1 VPFYLGY
8 KLNFINIKA
17 ISRKEFYHLI
27 RDFRSLYMAFLMP
40 LLLILL
46 FGYALSLDVDNLS
59 VVVVDHDRSP
69 LTRDILSKLDASP
82 YFNIIGYSTDE
93 SSAASSLDKGNATL
107 TIVFP
112 PKFTEK
118 IKSGNDSPLQIIM
131 DGADPNYAT
140 ISRGYIESFIEN
152 YNSALLNDYLNR
164 TGMGRLNMP
173 VNGRVRIWFNE
184 ELESTNFIMPGIIA
198 IIIMIVG
205 VILTSLVIARE
216 YENGTMETIKSL
228 PIKAEEFFLGKAIP
242 YYFIAFTN
250 VLVSVLMG
258 QMLFGVVIKGSFIL
272 MLAASTVYIMVALA
286 MGLFISVAVK
296 SQLVAN
302 QIAILT
308 SYLPALM
315 LSDFVFPIEN
325 MPFILRRISYIVP
338 ARYFIDILNG
348 LYLRNI
354 GLTYLWKD
362 YLVLILM
369 FLVFFILTYKKLK
382 KEGL

>member
-82 YFNIIGYSTDE
+82 YFNIIGYSTDV

-184 ELESTNFIMPGIIA
+184 ELESTNFIVPGIIA

>member
-1 VPFYLGY
+1 MNL
-8 KLNFINIKA
+8 INIRA
-17 ISRKEFYHLI
+17 IARKEFYHLI

-40 LLLILL
+40 ILLILL
-46 FGYALSLDVDNLS
+46 FGYALSLDVDNVS
-59 VVVVDHDRSP
+59 VVVVDHDRSS
-69 LTRDILSKLDASP
+69 LTRDLLSKLNASP
-82 YFNIIGYSTDE
+82 YFNIIGYPVDA
-93 SSAASSLDKGNATL
+93 SSATSYLDKGSATIA
-107 TIVFP
+107 IVFP
-112 PKFTEK
+112 PDFTEK
-118 IKSGNDSPLQIIM
+118 IRSGKDSPLQIIM

-140 ISRGYIESFIEN
+140 ISRGYIESFIEK
-152 YNSALLNDYLNR
+152 YNNTLLNDYLNR
-164 TGMGRLNMP
+164 SGMERLNIP

-184 ELESTNFIMPGIIA
+184 ELESSNFIVPGIIA

-242 YYFIAFTN
+242 YYFIAFTD

-258 QMLFGVVIKGSFIL
+258 QILFGVVIKGSFIL
-272 MLAASTVYIMVALA
+272 MLIASTVYLMVALA

-308 SYLPALM
+308 SYLPALL

-325 MPFILRRISYIVP
+325 MPFILKKISYIVP

-354 GLTYLWKD
+354 GFTYLWKD
-362 YLVLILM
+362 YLILMLM
-369 FLVFFILTYKKLK
+369 FLVFFVLTFKKLR

>member
-1 VPFYLGY
+1 MPFYLGY

-82 YFNIIGYSTDE
+82 YFNIIGYSTDV

-184 ELESTNFIMPGIIA
+184 ELESTNFIVPGIIA

>member
-1 VPFYLGY
+1 
-8 KLNFINIKA
+8 LNLINIKA
-17 ISRKEFYHLI
+17 IAEKEFYHLI

-46 FGYALSLDVDNLS
+46 FGYALSLDVDNVS

-69 LTRDILSKLDASP
+69 LTRDLLSKLNASP
-82 YFNIIGYSTDE
+82 YFNITGYPTDV
-93 SSAASSLDKGNATL
+93 SSAVSYLDKGSATIA
-107 TIVFP
+107 IVFP
-112 PKFTEK
+112 PDFTER
-118 IKSGNDSPLQIIM
+118 IKSGNDSPMQIIM
-131 DGADPNYAT
+131 DGTDPNYAT

-152 YNSALLNDYLNR
+152 YNNTLLADFLNR
-164 TGMGRLNMP
+164 TGIERINIP

-184 ELESTNFIMPGIIA
+184 ELESTNFIVPGIIA

-242 YYFIAFTN
+242 YYFIAFTD
-250 VLVSVLMG
+250 VLVSVFMG
-258 QMLFGVVIKGSFIL
+258 QVLFGVVIKGSFIL
-272 MLAASTVYIMVALA
+272 MLMASTVYIMVALA

-325 MPFILRRISYIVP
+325 MPLILRKISYIVP

-362 YLVLILM
+362 YLILILM
-369 FLVFFILTYKKLK
+369 FFLFFILTFKKLR

>member
-1 VPFYLGY
+1 L
-8 KLNFINIKA
+8 INIRA
-17 ISRKEFYHLI
+17 IARKELYHLI

-46 FGYALSLDVDNLS
+46 FGYALSLDVDNVR
-59 VVVVDHDRSP
+59 VVVVDNDRSP
-69 LTRDILSKLDASP
+69 LTRDLLSKLNASP
-82 YFNIIGYSTDE
+82 YFNITGYPVDV
-93 SSAASSLDKGNATL
+93 SSAASYLDKGNATIA
-107 TIVFP
+107 IVFP
-112 PKFTEK
+112 PDFTEK
-118 IKSGNDSPLQIIM
+118 IRSNRESPLQVIM

-140 ISRGYIESFIEN
+140 LARGYIESFIEK
-152 YNSALLNDYLNR
+152 YNSTLMNDYLNR
-164 TGMGRLNMP
+164 SGMESLKIP

-184 ELESTNFIMPGIIA
+184 ELESTNFIVPGIIA

-242 YYFIAFTN
+242 YYFIAFID

-258 QMLFGVVIKGSFIL
+258 QILFGVVIKGSFIL
-272 MLAASTVYIMVALA
+272 MLIASTVYLMVALA

-308 SYLPALM
+308 SYLPALL

-325 MPFILRRISYIVP
+325 MPFILKKISYIVP

-354 GLTYLWKD
+354 GFTYLWKD

-369 FLVFFILTYKKLK
+369 FFVFYILTFKKLR

>member
-1 VPFYLGY
+1 
-8 KLNFINIKA
+8 LNLINIRA
-17 ISRKEFYHLI
+17 IARKEFYHLI

-46 FGYALSLDVDNLS
+46 FGYALSLDVDNVS
-59 VVVVDHDRSP
+59 VVVVDNDRSP
-69 LTRDILSKLDASP
+69 LTRDLLSRLDASP
-82 YFNIIGYSTDE
+82 YFNITAYPEDV
-93 SSAASSLDKGNATL
+93 SSAASYLDSGNATIA
-107 TIVFP
+107 IVFP
-112 PKFTEK
+112 PDFTEK
-118 IKSGNDSPLQIIM
+118 IRSGKDSPLQIIM

-140 ISRGYIESFIEN
+140 ISRGYIESFIER

-164 TGMGRLNMP
+164 SGMERLNIP

-184 ELESTNFIMPGIIA
+184 ELESSNFIVPGIIA

-242 YYFIAFTN
+242 YYFIAFTD
-250 VLVSVLMG
+250 VLISVLMG
-258 QMLFGVVIKGSFIL
+258 QILFGVVIKGSFIL
-272 MLAASTVYIMVALA
+272 MLLASTVYLMVALA

-308 SYLPALM
+308 SYLPALL

-325 MPFILRRISYIVP
+325 MPFILKKISYIVP

-348 LYLRNI
+348 LYLRNV
-354 GLTYLWKD
+354 GFTYLWKD

-369 FLVFFILTYKKLK
+369 FFVFFILTFKKLR

>member
-82 YFNIIGYSTDE
+82 YFNIIGYSTDV